1 MAENDPSAGTAGEEP
16 KPQYVV
22 SQATGLAFHPDD
34 IVESCRRLQE
44 SLARMQDESERAIR
58 RWEGGIRERELAE
71 RRRVAPGW
79 LDVGEAGRGLV
90 PERAGG
96 GGGGGGAA
104 AAQQQ
109 QRQVEMEQ
117 GGAEQRQQDA
127 QMAGAEADEGAELDR
142 AFGSLSMR

>member
-1 MAENDPSAGTAGEEP
+1 MSENDPSAAAGEEEP

-90 PERAGG
+90 PERVGG
-96 GGGGGGAA
+96 GA

-109 QRQVEMEQ
+109 QQQQQQRVETSQ
-117 GGAEQRQQDA
+117 AGRQQDT
-127 QMAGAEADEGAELDR
+127 QMGGGEADEGAELDR

>member
-1 MAENDPSAGTAGEEP
+1 MSTAENGTAAGAAAAEEP

-22 SQATGLAFHPDD
+22 SQNTGLAFHPDD

-44 SLARMQDESERAIR
+44 SLQRMQDESERAIL
-58 RWEGGIRERELAE
+58 RWEGDVQRRELAE

-90 PERAGG
+90 PERL
-96 GGGGGGAA
+96 GGGAA
-104 AAQQQ
+104 AQAEQQQ
-109 QRQVEMEQ
+109 QSR
-117 GGAEQRQQDA
+117 ADAAQQDV
-127 QMAGAEADEGAELDR
+127 QMADDAEDEGAELDR

>member
-1 MAENDPSAGTAGEEP
+1 MSENDPSAAAGEEEP

-22 SQATGLAFHPDD
+22 SQTTGLAFHPDD

-44 SLARMQDESERAIR
+44 SLARMQDDSERAIR

-96 GGGGGGAA
+96 GPVT
-104 AAQQQ
+104 QQQ
-109 QRQVEMEQ
+109 QQ
-117 GGAEQRQQDA
+117 AETSQAERQQDT
-127 QMAGAEADEGAELDR
+127 QMGGNEADEGAELDR

>member
-1 MAENDPSAGTAGEEP
+1 MAENDPSAGAAGEEP

-96 GGGGGGAA
+96 GGAA
-104 AAQQQ
+104 AAQQQQ

-117 GGAEQRQQDA
+117 GGAERRQEDA
-127 QMAGAEADEGAELDR
+127 QMAGGEADEGAELDR